1 MGVLHGQVYMCMQD
15 VCGVT
20 VYECTCMECAC
31 VGVSVCVRVQHF
43 WGLRLAIPVGQGPAM
58 RVPPVAEQTHSSP
71 ASGIQGCEH

>member
-43 WGLRLAIPVGQGPAM
+43 LGLALS
-58 RVPPVAEQTHSSP
+58 HSCR
-71 ASGIQGCEH
+71 SGNRYEGSSSS

>member
-31 VGVSVCVRVQHF
+31 VGVSV
-43 WGLRLAIPVGQGPAM
+43 WGLRFLGLALS
-58 RVPPVAEQTHSSP
+58 HSCR
-71 ASGIQGCEH
+71 SGNRCEGSSSS